1 MRTCDCGMFAL
12 IYSYYLV
19 FLQVNDA
26 RKYFFAKKERGLEGL
41 PPPREALEQHVK
53 CAVYQGGYVWGRATA
68 LKPVFP
74 EPTNWGWT
82 LGRKEELQPQSV
94 MPLAAAVICKELV
107 HCGCKKSFSRKCKL
121 LCKGRPSMY
130 PALYM

>member
-1 MRTCDCGMFAL
+1 MFAL

-19 FLQVNDA
+19 FLQVNDT
-26 RKYFFAKKERGLEGL
+26 RKYFFAKKDRGLEGL

-53 CAVYQGGYVWGRATA
+53 CAVYRGGYVWGRATA

-74 EPTNWGWT
+74 EPANWGWT
-82 LGRKEELQPQSV
+82 LGRKEQLQPKCV
-94 MPLAAAVICKELV
+94 MPLAAAVICKDLV
-107 HCGCKKSFSRKCKL
+107 HCGCKKSLSRICKI

>member
-1 MRTCDCGMFAL
+1 MFAL

-26 RKYFFAKKERGLEGL
+26 RKYLFAKKERGLGGL
-41 PPPREALEQHVK
+41 PPSRDALEQHVK
-53 CAVYQGGYVWGRATA
+53 RAVYQGGYVWGRAIA

-82 LGRKEELQPQSV
+82 LGRKEQLHPQCV
-94 MPLAAAVICKELV
+94 MLLAAAVICKELI
-107 HCGCKKSFSRKCKL
+107 HCGCKTSRSRICK
-121 LCKGRPSMY
+121 
-130 PALYM
+130 